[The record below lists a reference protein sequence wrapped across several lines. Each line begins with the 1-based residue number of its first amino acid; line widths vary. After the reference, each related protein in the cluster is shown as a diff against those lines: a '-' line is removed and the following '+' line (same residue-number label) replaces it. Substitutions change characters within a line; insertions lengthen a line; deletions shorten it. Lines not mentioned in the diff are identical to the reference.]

1 MDFDKM
7 KKAVALREERAKI
20 VADAN
25 ATLQNE
31 ELTTEERVAQ
41 CDELMVKADELKA
54 EIDAL
59 ERVVAAE
66 AELEERIEMRAAQAG
81 TSVDEAQAG
90 ANREELAFRHF
101 LAVGINGLDEEDRDI
116 MYGRASSD
124 PGIQAALTTGTGASG
139 GFLIPEGFRATL
151 EEALLAF
158 GSGMIDPAVVNVVRT
173 ATGNPIM
180 MPTDNDTAQ
189 KGERIDENTQ
199 VNEQDVVFGQ
209 KQIDAYLYSS
219 KLVRVPV
226 TLLQDSAFDMNT
238 YLARKL
244 GERIGR
250 ILADE
255 LTTGTGTAQ
264 PNGIVTASTL
274 GKTAAA
280 VAAFTYLELVD
291 LEHSID
297 PAYRPG
303 AKWMFND
310 IVLAAAKKLLDGQSR
325 PLWTP
330 GMAYQAP
337 DKILNYPYQINQ
349 SMAVLA
355 TANKTI
361 LFGALDKYM
370 TRIVQDVTVL
380 RLTERYADYLQV
392 GFTAFSRA
400 DGELLDAGTNPIKHL
415 IQA

>member
-1 MDFDKM
+1 MDM
-7 KKAVALREERAKI
+7 TAKALALREERAKL
-20 VADAN
+20 VAEAN
-25 ATLQNE
+25 ETLQNE
-31 ELTTEERVAQ
+31 ELSTEARVAA
-41 CDELMVKADELKA
+41 CDELMAKADELKA
-54 EIDAL
+54 EIDAI
-59 ERVVAAE
+59 ERVVIAE
-66 AELEERIEMRAAQAG
+66 AELETRLELRAATAG
-81 TSVDEAQAG
+81 ISTDEAQAVTDRENAAFNAYLQVG
-90 ANREELAFRHF
+90 VAGLTDEYREIMTARAN
-101 LAVGINGLDEEDRDI
+101 D
-116 MYGRASSD
+116 D

-151 EEALLAF
+151 EEALLAY
-158 GSGMIDPAVVNVVRT
+158 GAGMVDPAVVNVLRT

-199 VNEQDVVFGQ
+199 INEQDVVFGQ

-219 KLVRVPV
+219 KLVRVPFS
-226 TLLQDSAFDMNT
+226 LLQDSAFDLNT

-274 GKTAAA
+274 GKTAASA
-280 VAAFTYLELVD
+280 TAITYPELVD
-291 LEHSID
+291 LEHSVD
-297 PAYRPG
+297 PAYRPE

-310 IVLAAAKKLLDGQSR
+310 VVLAAAKKLLDTTNR

-330 GMAYQAP
+330 GMAFGAP
-337 DKILNYPYQINQ
+337 DRILNYPYQINQ
-349 SMAVLA
+349 SMALM
-355 TANKTI
+355 TTGQKTI
-361 LFGALDKYM
+361 IFGALSKYM

-392 GFTAFSRA
+392 GFTAFARA
-400 DGELLDAGTNPIKHL
+400 DGELLDAGTNPVKHL